1 MKTKTIFTVITTFL
15 LFNGALYA
23 QPFTLD
29 ENLNPTLL
37 ELQDVKDIEGAKGI
51 FASHILPGG
60 SDQYYS
66 ISGFDALQVLDVHIF
81 SLEDN
86 NQLKIDLVKTN
97 WKQAEKSYELKEANE
112 GIVNFSFRS
121 HNDFGLKITNTS
133 DEPISYAMAISASP
147 PIENY
152 LKSPF
157 VKATAQNSGISPS
170 DEKTISTDATND
182 RKDSES
188 GGDVIPPYIL
198 IILGIM
204 AGIIIMLLFRNKIL
218 SKKPRTFFILFF
230 TILCSI
236 PICAQSE
243 VRPTDPQIE
252 GLQFL
257 TNRDKVYLEQFIN
270 NRVESRTRDLANSLQ
285 RMDKVASDIQKKL
298 GKGIATYTIAKE
310 YFESTETLG
319 NCLSNGTPPGQPRIP
334 SFCVEDDGEC
344 ASCFSAARGKF
355 NKTRYRFER
364 LQNIYDCYMHYFDT
378 AIKFG
383 DDVSSY
389 HGVAG
394 LAWQT
399 KKFELLKELKKLD
412 VAYDQ
417 KRVEL
422 LNELQDS
429 LIELDRCEQEHGLPD
444 WYDRFGSIFLDFMEN
459 AYHR

>member
-1 MKTKTIFTVITTFL
+1 MKTLINILIILVMSSMT
-15 LFNGALYA
+15 NLYA

-29 ENLNPTLL
+29 KNLKPMQLDLL
-37 ELQDVKDIEGAKGI
+37 EVEDVEGAKGI
-51 FASHILPGG
+51 FASHTLTGG
-60 SDQYYS
+60 SDVYYS
-66 ISGFDALQVLDVHIF
+66 VSGFDALQILDVHFF

-97 WKQAEKSYELKEANE
+97 WKQIEKSYELQKANE

-121 HNDFGLKITNTS
+121 HNDFGLKITNAT
-133 DEPISYAMAISASP
+133 DVPISYAIAISASP
-147 PIENY
+147 PIEKY

-157 VKATAQNSGISPS
+157 VKATPQNSGISPS
-170 DEKTISTDATND
+170 DEKKSNTDTNIATKGD
-182 RKDSES
+182 ES
-188 GGDVIPPYIL
+188 NGQGIPPYIL
-198 IILGIM
+198 IVLGIM
-204 AGIIIMLLFRNKIL
+204 AVIIIMLLFKNKIL
-218 SKKPRTFFILFF
+218 SKKPGAFF
-230 TILCSI
+230 TIIFTIMCLS
-236 PICAQSE
+236 PIHAQSGG
-243 VRPTDPQIE
+243 RPTEPQIE
-252 GLQFL
+252 GLHFL
-257 TNRDKVYLEQFIN
+257 VQKDKRYLEQFIN
-270 NRVESRTRDLANSLQ
+270 NRVESRTTNLVNSLK
-285 RMDKVASDIQKKL
+285 RLDKVASDIQKKL
-298 GKGIATYTIAKE
+298 GKGVASYTVAKE
-310 YFESTETLG
+310 FFESTETLG

-344 ASCFSAARGKF
+344 ASCFSAARAKF

-364 LQNIYDCYMHYFDT
+364 LQNIYDCYMNYFDT

-389 HGVAG
+389 HSVAG

-412 VAYDQ
+412 VSYDK

-444 WYDRFGSIFLDFMEN
+444 WFDRFGSIFLDFMEN

>member
-97 WKQAEKSYELKEANE
+97 WKQIEKSSELQNAND

-133 DEPISYAMAISASP
+133 DEPISYAVAISASP

-157 VKATAQNSGISPS
+157 IKATPQNSGISPS
-170 DEKTISTDATND
+170 DEKQSGTDASNAN
-182 RKDSES
+182 KDEES
-188 GGDVIPPYIL
+188 PGQSIPPYIF
-198 IILGIM
+198 IVLGVM
-204 AGIIIMLLFRNKIL
+204 VGIIIMLLFKHKII
-218 SKKPRTFFILFF
+218 SKKPGATFTIAF
-230 TILCSI
+230 TILCLS
-236 PICAQSE
+236 PINAQPG
-243 VRPTDPQIE
+243 RPTNPQIE

-257 TNRDKVYLEQFIN
+257 TQENKRYLEQFIE
-270 NRVESRTRDLANSLQ
+270 NRVESRTADLANSLK
-285 RMDKVASDIQKKL
+285 RMDKVASDIQKML
-298 GKGIATYTIAKE
+298 GKGLTSYTVAKE
-310 YFESTETLG
+310 FFESTETLG

-334 SFCVEDDGEC
+334 SFCVEVDGEC